1 MDLTFNSIINYV
13 AKHSGINLGQYRES
27 YIRRR
32 IELRMKSVGCTNLEE
47 YYKFLRKNG
56 KKEVEK
62 LINTIAINVTEFM
75 RDVTPFEKFMDIVLK
90 DIARKKENVRSNI
103 IRIWSAGCA
112 NGEEPYTIAMC
123 IYETLGKNWN
133 FTIYATD
140 IDEDSLEK
148 GRVGIYEKQQ
158 LKNLKEEWIKK
169 YFERDG
175 EKFRVKGFLKKHIR
189 FKRHDL
195 TTEPPV
201 SRFFDVIFC
210 RNVVIYFN
218 EDQKLKVFND
228 FYNALVTGGYLIIGK
243 SETLPGEFKDKF
255 EVVDIRDK
263 IYKKI

>member
-1 MDLTFNSIINYV
+1 
-13 AKHSGINLGQYRES
+13 
-27 YIRRR
+27 
-32 IELRMKSVGCTNLEE
+32 
-47 YYKFLRKNG
+47 
-56 KKEVEK
+56 
-62 LINTIAINVTEFM
+62 
-75 RDVTPFEKFMDIVLK
+75 
-90 DIARKKENVRSNI
+90 
-103 IRIWSAGCA
+103 
-112 NGEEPYTIAMC
+112 MC